1 MFGLTGCANIE
12 VSQDKFD
19 SMIETVEKADN
30 RLDEYID
37 LLEQQNQ
44 QLQEQNTNL
53 ENLLEEASRMTKE
66 EVWNLAQTADFNLM
80 MNVNSLRDNCVM
92 TAINEELG
100 LSQDIMLYYNSDSMS
115 VYAALDGDGKVS
127 TGVELWYQTNETNV
141 VMADIDKVG
150 NEYICSR
157 IDDRGE
163 DANFESQIGVYR
175 GSIPTISSFNLSY
188 EDWSHYEILQNGN
201 AKLTFIENKKV
212 VNPDKEDEYFIAL
225 VTYNF
230 EYSINGK
237 LISLNINS
245 GIIEKEGEFENR
257 TGILEEYNSER
268 GYVLTYGTVDT
279 ELVESW
285 VEVAEAKRNEQ

>member
-1 MFGLTGCANIE
+1 
-12 VSQDKFD
+12 
-19 SMIETVEKADN
+19 
-30 RLDEYID
+30 
-37 LLEQQNQ
+37 
-44 QLQEQNTNL
+44 
-53 ENLLEEASRMTKE
+53 
-66 EVWNLAQTADFNLM
+66 
-80 MNVNSLRDNCVM
+80 M